1 MFFFKVEIS
10 SFDDAAKTLFIVP
23 EQHTDEQG
31 VPFEDKMLTQTAD
44 FKQFVK
50 STQTCMVDGKY
61 TQYKTDGVF
70 ESITEQQFEQ
80 LKVEGKVEELD
91 SNSFSI
97 STGFSPKKGGGKKDF
112 KTLLII
118 GGAAIVLIALL
129 IFSSM
134 SGGGKSD
141 VSETTES
148 TETVETTSTEE
159 TESTD
164 APETSESS
172 PAESE
177 SKPSETTTSST
188 ENSEYVDEPTDT
200 TSEPTDEANEDG
212 YTDSGYSGG
221 SSSSSGGSGIYTISF
236 NLNGG
241 TGTLD
246 SISENA
252 GQYVVLPSAEE
263 AAKTVSKKGYKL
275 IGFSDNTEIAYPLYH
290 YKMPYE
296 NVTLFAVWEPDTFYV
311 TYNSNGGTGQLS
323 KAAVK
328 YGADVPLPTDI
339 SVYKD
344 GLYLTGWAKTDGAK
358 TALKTLAMPAEN
370 LTLYAVWS
378 EKKPT
383 AKITLH
389 FDDKVQIVEKEI
401 GSTVDMLDSF
411 GVFKDGYAVEGWY
424 LENSPERLESLYLSE
439 DCDVYAKWQTAK
451 YITITIDRSYLNKKA
466 EAFKVPCDMTGT
478 ATLKLPTVDDKSD
491 IYNSVFGCTY
501 GFSDKKQTGEFG
513 TIKYFGGT
521 ECEFTKDTTL
531 YRVLNEYGGGNGT
544 KENTYI
550 ISYYDQLIRLSE
562 EKASGYFIQTADIKF
577 PSDVKRIPIDTKKIS
592 RGYENKSYDFFVY
605 DGQGFAIK
613 NLYGN
618 GGLFG
623 DIAGSTI
630 KNVVIDGAKIKSGDY
645 DNVGVL
651 VNRVISY
658 SFKSSEGNDSFG
670 TGNSKIQNCTVRNS
684 KIEGEGAENIG
695 GLVGNGGSI
704 SYCYASE
711 VSVEGGKSVGG
722 IVGNACTV
730 SGCLAN
736 GITTSGNISSA
747 GGICGTAYGTEI
759 FDDGEKSYMSGGTII
774 GCGVRTFTSK
784 ATNSG
789 GIVGTATADT
799 NSAYIKS
806 CYAANIYLNGENNGG
821 IVGADGKYK
830 AHRIVYCLVDNANSY
845 AVVGGDN
852 TDVAAVAS
860 ECGAGRTAPKATG
873 DKVRSISKRMVL
885 SVPAD
890 SGLTVDGVLSVLNAA
905 GSGFDKWERSEN
917 INGGYPYPSKIT
929 F

>member
-1 MFFFKVEIS
+1 MYFFRVEIS
-10 SFDDAAKTLFIVP
+10 SFDDAAKTLFIIP
-23 EQHTDEQG
+23 EQKADEQG

-50 STQTCMVDGKY
+50 ETQTCMVDGKY
-61 TQYKTDGVF
+61 TQFKTAEVF
-70 ESITEQQFEQ
+70 DSLDEQQFEQ
-80 LKVEGKVEELD
+80 LMSEGKAEEMD

-97 STGFSPKKGGGKKDF
+97 STGFSPKKGGGKKDIKMF
-112 KTLLII
+112 LII
-118 GGAAIVLIALL
+118 GGAAIALIALL
-129 IFSSM
+129 IFSSL
-134 SGGGKSD
+134 SGDNKSD

-148 TETVETTSTEE
+148 TETVETTSTE

-164 APETSESS
+164 TPETAESS
-172 PAESE
+172 AAESE
-177 SKPSETTTSST
+177 PPVTTSSS
-188 ENSEYVDEPTDT
+188 ESAEYVDEPTDT
-200 TSEPTDEANEDG
+200 TSEPDDEANEDG

-221 SSSSSGGSGIYTISF
+221 SSSSSGESGIYTISF

-241 TGTLD
+241 MGTLD
-246 SISENA
+246 SISEKA

-275 IGFSDNTEIAYPLYH
+275 IGFSDNTEIAYPLYN

-344 GLYLTGWAKTDGAK
+344 GLYLNGWAKTEGAK
-358 TALKTLAMPAEN
+358 TALKSLKMPSEN
-370 LTLYAVWS
+370 ITLYAVWS
-378 EKKPT
+378 EKKPM

-389 FDDKVQIVEKEI
+389 FDDNVQVVEKKI

-411 GVFKDGYAVEGWY
+411 GVFNDGYSVEGWY
-424 LENSPERLESLYLSE
+424 LENSPVRLESLYLSE
-439 DCDVYAKWQTAK
+439 DCDVYAKWQTAQ

-466 EAFKVPCDMTGT
+466 ETYKVPCDMTG
-478 ATLKLPTVDDKSD
+478 AAVLKLPVVDDKND
-491 IYNSVFGCTY
+491 MYNSVFGCTY
-501 GFSDKKQTGEFG
+501 GFSDMKQTGEFG

-521 ECEFTKDTTL
+521 ECKFTKDTTL

-544 KENTYI
+544 KENPFI

-577 PSDVKRIPIDTKKIS
+577 PSDVKRIPIDTKRIS

-605 DGQGFAIK
+605 DGQGFTVR
-613 NLYGN
+613 NLSGE

-623 DIAGSTI
+623 DIAGASI

-684 KIEGEGAENIG
+684 KIEGEGAKNIG
-695 GLVGNGGSI
+695 GLVGNGGVI

-711 VSVEGGKSVGG
+711 VSIESGDNVGG

-730 SGCLAN
+730 NGCLAS
-736 GITTSGNISSA
+736 GIATSGKISSA
-747 GGICGTAYGTEI
+747 GGISGTAYGTEI
-759 FDDGEKSYMSGGTII
+759 FDDGDKSYMSGGSII

-789 GIVGTATADT
+789 GIIGTATADT

-821 IVGADGKYK
+821 IAGADGKYK
-830 AHRIVYCLVDNANSY
+830 AHRIVYCLVDSANNY
-845 AVVGGDN
+845 PVIG
-852 TDVAAVAS
+852 
-860 ECGAGRTAPKATG
+860 G
-873 DKVRSISKRMVL
+873 DKVRSVSRRMVL

-917 INGGYPYPSKIT
+917 KNGGYPFPSKIT